1 MLIKTVTAVITT
13 NSAGQTVESLPVRQA
28 VAGETDIAGRPVDAI
43 VVEESEV
50 GVPVRFV
57 TGKAALNSAGQ
68 WVDTIPV
75 SGGVAPIDPPYPAPS
90 GYEWAL
96 VVENGNQV
104 VESGN
109 RVIELKRAA

>member
-1 MLIKTVTAVITT
+1 MLIKTVTAVIIT

-28 VAGETDIAGRPVDAI
+28 VAGETDIVGRPVDAI

-57 TGKAALNSAGQ
+57 TGKAVLNSAGQ

-75 SGGVAPIDPPYPAPS
+75 QGGGDVAPS
-90 GYEWAL
+90 GYGFL
-96 VVENGNQV
+96 RIGSPSSNQLI
-104 VESGN
+104 
-109 RVIELKRAA
+109 RVGSDSSAPRILIATGA